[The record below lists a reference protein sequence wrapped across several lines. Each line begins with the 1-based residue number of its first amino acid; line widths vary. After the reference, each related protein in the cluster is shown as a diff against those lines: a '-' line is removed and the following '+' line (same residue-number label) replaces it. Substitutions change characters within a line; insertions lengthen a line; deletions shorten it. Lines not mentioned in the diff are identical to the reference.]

1 MKLLVFAHTPP
12 PHHGQSYMVQL
23 MLEGFGGDARQPKTE
38 ADGVKANCH
47 DIQCYHVNARF
58 SRSLSDVG
66 KFQGAKMLLVF
77 WFCLQAIWIRYRYG
91 VTNFYYVPAP
101 GKKLALY
108 RDWLVMLVCRPFFK
122 KLILH
127 WHAAGLAKWLE
138 MENSIQYR
146 AITWRMFRPVDLS
159 IVLSRFNQGDG
170 QKLLSGKT
178 MVLGNGIPD
187 PCSDFMATMLPRRRA
202 RLAAR
207 VRLLAGKSL
216 QPSETAAAGGAPQI
230 VKILYLAHCMRKKGL
245 FDAVEAVR
253 LANRQLAK
261 RGSPLQLQ
269 LAVAGHFVTSDEQ
282 AEFDRLR
289 RDPELTGALRHVG
302 FVSGDR
308 KSALYREADIF
319 CFPTYYPAESFG
331 LVVVEAMAFGLPIVT
346 TRWRS
351 LPELFPM
358 DYPGLVDVQSPD
370 QVASALIQF
379 ATSPKDDLPTQLR
392 SRFQDH
398 FVFEQHL
405 ANLAAA
411 LHSVE

>member
-1 MKLLVFAHTPP
+1 
-12 PHHGQSYMVQL
+12 
-23 MLEGFGGDARQPKTE
+23 
-38 ADGVKANCH
+38 
-47 DIQCYHVNARF
+47 
-58 SRSLSDVG
+58 
-66 KFQGAKMLLVF
+66 
-77 WFCLQAIWIRYRYG
+77 
-91 VTNFYYVPAP
+91 
-101 GKKLALY
+101 
-108 RDWLVMLVCRPFFK
+108 
-122 KLILH
+122 
-127 WHAAGLAKWLE
+127 
-138 MENSIQYR
+138 
-146 AITWRMFRPVDLS
+146 
-159 IVLSRFNQGDG
+159 
-170 QKLLSGKT
+170 

-216 QPSETAAAGGAPQI
+216 QPSETAAAGGDPHI

-245 FDAVEAVR
+245 FDAIEAVR
-253 LANRQLAK
+253 LANRQLVE

-289 RDPELTGALRHVG
+289 RDPELTSALRHVG

-308 KSALYREADIF
+308 KSALYRAADIF

-358 DYPGLVDVQSPD
+358 DYAGLVDVQSPD
-370 QVASALIQF
+370 QVASAFIQF